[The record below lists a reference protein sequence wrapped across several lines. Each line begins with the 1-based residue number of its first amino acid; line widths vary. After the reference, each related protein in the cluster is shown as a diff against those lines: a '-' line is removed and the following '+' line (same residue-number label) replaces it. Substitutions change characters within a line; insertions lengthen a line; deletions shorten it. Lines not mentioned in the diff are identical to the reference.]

1 MTESEKKEI
10 PYKRIFKDHPLKET
24 VQAPTKTR
32 PRDPPPSEED
42 SDS

>member
-10 PYKRIFKDHPLKET
+10 TKKLPTEKKSIIET
-24 VQAPTKTR
+24 LQAPTKTR
-32 PRDPPPSEED
+32 PRDPPPSDED